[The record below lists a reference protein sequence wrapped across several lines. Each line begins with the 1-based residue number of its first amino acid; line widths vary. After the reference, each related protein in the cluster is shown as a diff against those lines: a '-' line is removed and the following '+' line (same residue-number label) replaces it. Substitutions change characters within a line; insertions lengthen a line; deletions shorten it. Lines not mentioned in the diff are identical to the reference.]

1 MNSKATT
8 KIAANEAG
16 RREAGM
22 GNAVSRPL
30 AALLLAAFALA
41 AQAQAQEAVRF
52 DWFEYVGRD
61 AAFDAALPPGGYRNP
76 VLAGFHSDPAITR
89 AGDKF
94 YLVVST
100 FTFFPGIPVFES
112 ADLVHWKQIGNVIER
127 PSQLDFDG
135 LSVSRGVFAPSIAF
149 HDGTFYV
156 LNTAVDSGGNYLA
169 TATNPAGPW
178 SDDLAQEHRRH
189 RPVAVLRRRWKSI
202 PAQQRTAQGA
212 ALRRAS
218 RDLDAAVRP
227 DQASRSG
234 RARC

>member
-8 KIAANEAG
+8 KITANEAG
-16 RREAGM
+16 RSEARM
-22 GNAVSRPL
+22 GNAVRRPL

-41 AQAQAQEAVRF
+41 AQAQEVVRF

-127 PSQLDFDG
+127 P
-135 LSVSRGVFAPSIAF
+135 
-149 HDGTFYV
+149 
-156 LNTAVDSGGNYLA
+156 
-169 TATNPAGPW
+169 
-178 SDDLAQEHRRH
+178 
-189 RPVAVLRRRWKSI
+189 
-202 PAQQRTAQGA
+202 
-212 ALRRAS
+212 
-218 RDLDAAVRP
+218 
-227 DQASRSG
+227 
-234 RARC
+234 